1 MQKINLAVSTENNMA
16 GLDSVNQTD
25 TTEESTVTPQV
36 TPAAAPKGGRYSLP
50 TVKGTVGLDSGI
62 LEQMQNIIAQKEA
75 KQNSFGEALRDVM
88 AYDVGY
94 RGDLN
99 KGLRERAAEK
109 EGNAAD
115 IFNMKSQIAQYKAA
129 QQKQANF
136 EARRAKMLNMGPG
149 AGQGQQGAQVGGM
162 YLPDHIKLAIADA
175 PTEEAAN
182 KIFNEFAIKYNTN
195 STMFTPTVPVVAIGP
210 DGQPYRK
217 IVSVDEYRR
226 NQHLYEDT
234 PETQK
239 AVTTPGAGTTPATA
253 PAAAPTT
260 GAQPPVSVRNNNPG
274 NLVDPKTGQFR
285 VFDTPEEGEAALDAD
300 VEAKLSNNSPA
311 YKQRFGDKPVTPA
324 TLAETWS
331 PAQAAGNSQAS
342 TTNYSAAIA
351 KELGIGLNDTI
362 PNTPEAIEAV
372 KRAIT
377 RFEAGTGSGTVNAP
391 AAAPAAATPTAAPVT
406 PTRRPTPGALEKEEQ
421 VRQTY
426 KEKLATGSAE
436 DIIAQQK
443 TFSQQTEPKS
453 VAERITSSERVIDVV
468 KKHPNA
474 VGMLTSPGIMN
485 ALATIARDGLNTPSG
500 AVGIRTIEDALTVAM
515 PGSSR
520 QVIEARR
527 EIAQN
532 LARNALE
539 ASKLSQGQGTV
550 SDFER
555 TMFEKIAGS
564 LSDTPEMLIK
574 RQEMLLHRARL
585 DKELGIMY
593 RQSGKKGNP
602 KDYAEFMDR
611 PDVQAKIDKYE
622 EQLRTTLAS
631 EIKLSGKKTQSKV
644 PTFEDAEKERRYQ
657 EWKSQQSKG

>member
-1 MQKINLAVSTENNMA
+1 MA
-16 GLDSVNQTD
+16 GLDNVTPTEQ
-25 TTEESTVTPQV
+25 TEEVVETTAKPVVTPMASKGRFATA
-36 TPAAAPKGGRYSLP
+36 TPTGPVALSP
-50 TVKGTVGLDSGI
+50 GI
-62 LEQMQNIIAQKEA
+62 LENMQRVLEEKEA
-75 KQNSFGEALRDVM
+75 RKNSIAEGLKDVS
-88 AYDVGY
+88 AWFPGY
-94 RGDLN
+94 QGNTSQSLASRA
-99 KGLRERAAEK
+99 KTREDEI
-109 EGNAAD
+109 GD
-115 IFNMKSQIAQYKAA
+115 IFQMRNQIAQFKAA
-129 QQKQANF
+129 QDKQAQF
-136 EARRAKMLNMGPG
+136 EARRANQLGVG
-149 AGQGQQGAQVGGM
+149 TGQQGAQAGGM
-162 YLPDHIKLAIADA
+162 YLPDHIKAALASA
-175 PTEEAAN
+175 PTQEAYD
-182 KIFNEFAIKYNTN
+182 KIFNDFAVKYNTQAE
-195 STMFTPTVPVVAIGP
+195 MFKPTVPVVAIGP
-210 DGQPYRK
+210 DGQPFRK
-217 IVSVDEYRR
+217 IVSVDEYNR
-226 NQHLYEDT
+226 NRHLYEDT

-239 AVTTPGAGTTPATA
+239 AVTAPGTGTTPAAA
-253 PAAAPTT
+253 PAAAPAA

-274 NLVDPKTGQFR
+274 NLVDPKTGKFR

-311 YKQRFGDKPVTPA
+311 YKQRFGDQPVTPS
-324 TLAETWS
+324 TLAETWA
-331 PAQAAGNSQAS
+331 PAQAPGNTQAS
-342 TTNYSAAIA
+342 TTNYGAAIA
-351 KELGIGLNDTI
+351 KELGIGPNDPI

-377 RFEAGTGSGTVNAP
+377 RFEAGTGSGTVNAS
-391 AAAPAAATPTAAPVT
+391 AAAPAAAPVAAAPTAAPVT
-406 PTRRPTPGALEKEEQ
+406 PGRRPTPSTLEKEEQ
-421 VRQTY
+421 VRQTF

-443 TFSQQTEPKS
+443 TFSQQVEPKS

-515 PGSSR
+515 PGSSK
-520 QVIEARR
+520 QLIEARR

-564 LSDTPEMLIK
+564 LSDTPEMLVK

-585 DKELGIMY
+585 DKELGNMY